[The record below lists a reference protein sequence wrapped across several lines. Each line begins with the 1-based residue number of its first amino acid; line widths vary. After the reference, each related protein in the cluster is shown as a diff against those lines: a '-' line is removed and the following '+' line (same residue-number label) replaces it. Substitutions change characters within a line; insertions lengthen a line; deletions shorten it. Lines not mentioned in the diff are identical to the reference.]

1 MNEQGA
7 GDKNFMYETE
17 LNLRDEDRITKRV
30 ADQYGGTFR
39 KVTLPYRIDGVL
51 EEDGRIIAFLEAK
64 RRTHPSTRYSSLMI
78 SLLKWETGILHA
90 QTTGLP
96 FYIAIEFTDGLMLY
110 KY

>member
-1 MNEQGA
+1 
-7 GDKNFMYETE
+7 MYETE

-64 RRTHPSTRYSSLMI
+64 RGRIQRQETHQPHKFIKSVVC
-78 SLLKWETGILHA
+78 K
-90 QTTGLP
+90 
-96 FYIAIEFTDGLMLY
+96 
-110 KY
+110 